1 MLKIGFRLYGFI
13 QGNVTKKDLDFN
25 KIVYHNFDRHV
36 KIEKLIDLVTSGKL
50 SPLNAK
56 EVAYIIIDGD
66 LRLPEVIAS
75 EKGMLG

>member
-1 MLKIGFRLYGFI
+1 MITLDD
-13 QGNVTKKDLDFN
+13 VKK
-25 KIVYHNFDRHV
+25 
-36 KIEKLIDLVTSGKL
+36 
-50 SPLNAK
+50 LNAK